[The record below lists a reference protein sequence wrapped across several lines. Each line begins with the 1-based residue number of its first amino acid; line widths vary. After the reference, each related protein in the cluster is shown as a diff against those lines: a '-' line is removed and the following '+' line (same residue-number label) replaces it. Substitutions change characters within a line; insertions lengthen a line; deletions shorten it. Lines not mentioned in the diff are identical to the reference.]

1 METSDLVE
9 KLEDR
14 IDYKFKDSSLLV
26 SALTHP
32 SYMNERKINKW
43 EHYQR
48 LEYLGDAVLEL
59 VMSEYLYKEYPSMPE
74 GELSKTRASM
84 VCEPALAFCANKL
97 NLGEFVLL
105 GKGEDATG
113 GRKRDSILSDVFEA
127 IIGAIYLDGG
137 FEAAIKHIYRFVMD
151 GIGERTLFVDSK
163 SILQEEIQ
171 KTPGRTIRYELVSED
186 GPEHDKEFTVALYIN
201 EEKLAQEKGH
211 SKKNAEQKA
220 AFEVLKSLGITGKK

>member
-1 METSDLVE
+1 METNELVTGLE
-9 KLEDR
+9 KLIGYQFE
-14 IDYKFKDSSLLV
+14 DSSLLI
-26 SALTHP
+26 SAVTHP
-32 SYMNERKINKW
+32 SYIKERKINKW
-43 EHYQR
+43 DHYQR

-59 VMSEYLYKEYPSMPE
+59 VMSEYLFHEYPLMPE

-97 NLGEFVLL
+97 NLGEFILL
-105 GKGEDATG
+105 GKGENASG

-137 FEAAIKHIYRFVMD
+137 FEKAKNHIYRFVMD

-186 GPEHDKEFTVALYIN
+186 GPEHDKEFTVALFIDD
-201 EEKLAQEKGH
+201 EKKAVQKGH

-220 AFEVLKSLGITGKK
+220 AFEVLKELGIKSK